1 MDVDGRVKARD
12 DLLNASA
19 DAAAEARP
27 FTLALYPCGRV
38 AFERR
43 RATATEEKQPCA
55 KLAQRRAESREELL
69 PSREVGES
77 SPSRLTVA
85 LRRGTAGAG
94 GTSSGGT
101 FPVVVRVPSASP
113 ASVPPCVLRAAP
125 CTVPPSAP
133 PSRSCLAAPLLGGAM
148 AQAVARV
155 AEEAPTTTSSSSL
168 SFALE
173 SAPASASTSS
183 QLSSSASAAATR
195 VC

>member
-12 DLLNASA
+12 ELLNTSA
-19 DAAAEARP
+19 DAAVEARP
-27 FTLALYPCGRV
+27 FTLALYPCRV

-77 SPSRLTVA
+77 SPSRLTVS

-94 GTSSGGT
+94 GTSSGCT
-101 FPVVVRVPSASP
+101 FPVVVRVPSASL
-113 ASVPPCVLRAAP
+113 ASMPPCVLRAAP

-133 PSRSCLAAPLLGGAM
+133 PSRSCLAAPLL
-148 AQAVARV
+148 V

>member
-12 DLLNASA
+12 ELLNTSA

-77 SPSRLTVA
+77 SPSRLTVS

-94 GTSSGGT
+94 GTSSGDT
-101 FPVVVRVPSASP
+101 FPTVVRLTSASP
-113 ASVPPCVLRAAP
+113 AGVPPCVLRAAP

-133 PSRSCLAAPLLGGAM
+133 PSRSCLA
-148 AQAVARV
+148 VASV
-155 AEEAPTTTSSSSL
+155 ADEAPTTTSSSSL

>member
-12 DLLNASA
+12 ELLNTSA

-77 SPSRLTVA
+77 SPSRLTVS

-133 PSRSCLAAPLLGGAM
+133 PSRSCLAAPLLGGAISPSSL
-148 AQAVARV
+148 

-183 QLSSSASAAATR
+183 QLSSSSAAAATR
-195 VC
+195 MC

>member
-12 DLLNASA
+12 ELLNTSA

-77 SPSRLTVA
+77 SPSRLTVS

-94 GTSSGGT
+94 GTSSGDT
-101 FPVVVRVPSASP
+101 FPTVVRLTSASP
-113 ASVPPCVLRAAP
+113 AGVPPCVLRAAP

-133 PSRSCLAAPLLGGAM
+133 PSRS
-148 AQAVARV
+148 V
-155 AEEAPTTTSSSSL
+155 AEEAPTITSSSSL

-183 QLSSSASAAATR
+183 QLSSSSAAAATR